1 MKLVS
6 TTYRS
11 RVLVVGLVTLG
22 HTAVMARKRKVAYT
36 VVIEEEPPGSWHA
49 YAPAV
54 RGCFAGGRTRSEA
67 LRRYRSALRLHLDE
81 LAARGAALP
90 TERHAAAVQVVVAA

>member
-1 MKLVS
+1 M
-6 TTYRS
+6 
-11 RVLVVGLVTLG
+11 LVVGLVALG

-36 VVIEEEPPGSWHA
+36 VVLEEEPPGSWHA

>member
-1 MKLVS
+1 M
-6 TTYRS
+6 T
-11 RVLVVGLVTLG
+11 
-22 HTAVMARKRKVAYT
+22 RKRKVAYT

-90 TERHAAAVQVVVAA
+90 AERQAAAVRVVIAA